1 MRVLVLGSGAKD
13 HAIAWWFSQSRLIKG
28 LFVAPGNVGTQSIAV
43 NLAIDPSDPQQV
55 YEACCTHAIDFV
67 FVGTEAPLFTGVI
80 DYLNER
86 GVDTFGAPSR
96 TLKLEGDRNF
106 SRMFTD
112 RHNIPTPSH
121 VLFEDE
127 GKLSEYL
134 KRHDGERF
142 VVKSNAIAP
151 SRVMVDSS
159 DYDTLIDFSHS
170 LLATGPI
177 ILEEHLNGLPI
188 TVTLFLDNKG
198 YLMLPTSSDYM
209 KVEEGGLPTG
219 GMGSI
224 CPVPLQ
230 DEVRQALID
239 TIIEPTLFGLKAERM
254 SYKGVLTISVIITK
268 NGPILV
274 DYHVRFND
282 PAAQAFV
289 PLIKT
294 DIVDVLNAMK
304 NDTLSSL
311 DLEVSSKSTVALV
324 VASEGYP
331 QKPIIGK
338 PLDPMPTALFCNVFD
353 GAPHYFF
360 GGVQEKEGRVITTGG
375 RCVTVVGVGYNIMN
389 ANKNA
394 YKGVKHV
401 HFDGAWYRQDIGDRF
416 FEN

>member
-1 MRVLVLGSGAKD
+1 MNVLVLGSGAKD
-13 HAIAWWFSQSRLIKG
+13 HAITWWFSQSRLIDG
-28 LFVAPGNVGTQSIAV
+28 LFVAPGNIGTQYIAT
-43 NLAIDPSDPQQV
+43 NLAIDPSDPKQV
-55 YEACCTHAIDFV
+55 HEACLAHGIDYV
-67 FVGTEAPLFTGVI
+67 FIGTENPLFTGVI

-86 GVDTFGAPSR
+86 GIETFGAPMR
-96 TLKLEGDRNF
+96 ALKLEGDRNF

-121 VLFEDE
+121 VLFNDD

-134 KRHDGERF
+134 KAHSGQRF

-151 SRVMVDSS
+151 SRVMLDSS
-159 DYDTLIDFSHS
+159 DYDA
-170 LLATGPI
+170 LLAFSRSILTTGPI
-177 ILEEHLNGLPI
+177 ILEEHLEGLPI
-188 TVTLFLDNKG
+188 TVTLLLDNKG
-198 YLMLPTSSDYM
+198 YLALPTCSDYM
-209 KVEEGGLPTG
+209 KSESGGLPTG

-230 DEVRQALID
+230 REVTDALFE

-254 SYKGVLTISVIITK
+254 AYKGVLTISVIITK
-268 NGPILV
+268 HGPILV

-294 DIVDVLNAMK
+294 DIVEILTAMQS
-304 NDTLSSL
+304 DTLSSL
-311 DLEVSSKSTVALV
+311 RLEVSTSSAVALV

-331 QKPIIGK
+331 VKPIVGK
-338 PLDPMPTALFCNVFD
+338 ALDPLP
-353 GAPHYFF
+353 APLLLNAFEAAPRYFF
-360 GGVQEKEGRVITTGG
+360 GGVQQIGGLAETTGG
-375 RCVTVVGVGYNIMN
+375 RCVTVVGIGYNIMN

-394 YKGVKHV
+394 YKGVTHV
-401 HFDGAWYRQDIGDRF
+401 HFEGAWYRPDIGDKF

>member
-1 MRVLVLGSGAKD
+1 MRVLVLGSGAKE
-13 HAIAWWFSQSRLIKG
+13 HAIAWWFSQSRLING
-28 LFVAPGNVGTQSIAV
+28 LFVAPGNVGTQSIAT
-43 NLAIDPSDPQQV
+43 NLAIDPSDPKQV
-55 YEACCTHAIDFV
+55 YEACSTHGIDFV

-86 GVDTFGAPSR
+86 GIDTFGAPSR
-96 TLKLEGDRNF
+96 ALKLEGDRNF

-112 RHNIPTPSH
+112 RHNIPTPTH
-121 VLFEDE
+121 ALFDDE
-127 GKLSEYL
+127 QKLSEYL
-134 KRHDGERF
+134 KRHEGERF

-151 SRVMVDSS
+151 SRVMIDSS
-159 DYDTLIDFSHS
+159 DYHS
-170 LLATGPI
+170 LMEFSKNILATSPI

-198 YLMLPTSSDYM
+198 YLALPTSSDYM
-209 KVEEGGLPTG
+209 KAEEGGLPTG

-230 DEVRQALID
+230 EEVSQALVD

-254 SYKGVLTISVIITK
+254 AYKGVLTISVIITK
-268 NGPILV
+268 RGPILV

-294 DIVDVLNAMK
+294 DIVDILNAMK
-304 NDTLSSL
+304 HDTLSSIT
-311 DLEVSSKSTVALV
+311 LEASTKSTVALV

-331 QKPIIGK
+331 EKPIIGK
-338 PLDPMPTALFCNVFD
+338 DLEPMPASLMLNTFE
-353 GAPHYFF
+353 GAPRYYF
-360 GGVQEKEGRVITTGG
+360 GGVQEIEGKLVTTGG

-401 HFDGAWYRQDIGDRF
+401 HFEGAWFRKDIGDRF

>member
-13 HAIAWWFSQSRLIKG
+13 HAIAWWFSQSRLING
-28 LFVAPGNVGTQSIAV
+28 LFVAPGNVGTQSIAT
-43 NLAIDPSDPQQV
+43 NLAIDPSDPKQV
-55 YEACCTHAIDFV
+55 YEACSTHGIDFV

-86 GVDTFGAPSR
+86 GIDTFGAPSR
-96 TLKLEGDRNF
+96 ALKLEGDRNF

-112 RHNIPTPSH
+112 RHNIPTPTH
-121 VLFEDE
+121 ALFDDE
-127 GKLSEYL
+127 QKLSEYL
-134 KRHDGERF
+134 KRHEGERF

-151 SRVMVDSS
+151 SRVMIDSS
-159 DYDTLIDFSHS
+159 DYHS
-170 LLATGPI
+170 LMEFSKNILATSPI

-198 YLMLPTSSDYM
+198 YLALPTSSDYM
-209 KVEEGGLPTG
+209 KAEEGGLPTG

-230 DEVRQALID
+230 EEVSQALVD

-254 SYKGVLTISVIITK
+254 AYKGVLTISVIITK
-268 NGPILV
+268 RGPILV

-294 DIVDVLNAMK
+294 DIVDILNAMK
-304 NDTLSSL
+304 HDTLSSIT
-311 DLEVSSKSTVALV
+311 LEASTKSTVALV

-331 QKPIIGK
+331 EKPIIGK
-338 PLDPMPTALFCNVFD
+338 DLEPMPASLMLNTFE
-353 GAPHYFF
+353 GAPRYYF
-360 GGVQEKEGRVITTGG
+360 GGVQEIEGKLVTTGG

-401 HFDGAWYRQDIGDRF
+401 HFEGAWFRKDIGDRF